1 MRAAAQTVLLAPV
14 TAASPSAPAT
24 RPGRWPFLA
33 RSDHIQGMLRSRCA
47 YCPNVVNVPA
57 STRLRLLTPLRRR
70 EFGLLWTGM
79 SVSLLGDGIYFVAIA
94 WQAYAL
100 SNAPT
105 ALSVVGAAWTL
116 PTVVFLLVGGAVSD
130 RLERRRV
137 LIAASVTEALAV
149 GLIGVLSVTGAL
161 ELWMLLG
168 LVAVYGAAEA
178 FFLPSF
184 EAIVPTLVDPDDYTA
199 ATALDHFVR
208 PMAVQ
213 LLGPALGGIL
223 VAVANPGVAF
233 LVDGATFLVTVCTLS
248 MMRTTPHLGGTRRS
262 AREAMAEIAEGFRF
276 VRANP
281 WLWGTLMAACL
292 SLLAFFGPYQVL
304 VPYLVKNH
312 LHGGGAMFGAIKAA
326 GGVGA
331 ILSAAAIAQA
341 GLPRRCISLMFT
353 AWSLQALALVGF
365 AVADHAWAFAIIALV
380 GGGLSAA
387 GNVVWGTLMKALVP
401 NEMLGRVSS
410 FDWLVSIGLIP
421 LSFAITGPI
430 AEAVGAETTLVAA
443 GVIGAVT
450 TIAFLA
456 VPGLRAPERSLA
468 GLSANA

>member
-1 MRAAAQTVLLAPV
+1 
-14 TAASPSAPAT
+14 
-24 RPGRWPFLA
+24 
-33 RSDHIQGMLRSRCA
+33 MLRSRCA
-47 YCPNVVNVPA
+47 YRANVVNVRA
-57 STRLRLLTPLRRR
+57 STSLRLLTPLRRR

-137 LIAASVTEALAV
+137 LIAASATEALAI
-149 GLIGVLSVTGAL
+149 GTIGVLSVTGDL

-178 FFLPSF
+178 FFLPAF
-184 EAIVPTLVDPDDYTA
+184 EAIVPTLVDPDDYTT

-208 PMAVQ
+208 PLAVQ
-213 LLGPALGGIL
+213 LLGPAIGGVLIAL
-223 VAVANPGVAF
+223 ADPGLAF
-233 LVDGATFLVTVCTLS
+233 LVDAATFFVAVCALS
-248 MMRTTPHLGGTRRS
+248 MMRRTPYVAGTRRS
-262 AREAMAEIAEGFRF
+262 AREAVAEIAEGLRF

-281 WLWGTLMAACL
+281 WLWGTLSAACL

-304 VPYLVKNH
+304 VPYLVKND

-331 ILSAAAIAQA
+331 ILCASAIAQA
-341 GLPRRCISLMFT
+341 GLPRRCISFMFA
-353 AWSLQALALVGF
+353 AWSVQALALVGF
-365 AVADHAWAFAIIALV
+365 AVASDAWAFAIIALV
-380 GGGLSAA
+380 GSGLATV
-387 GNVVWGTLMKALVP
+387 GNIIWGTLMKALVP

-430 AEAVGAETTLVAA
+430 AEALGPETTLVGA
-443 GVIGAVT
+443 GLLGAIL
-450 TIAFLA
+450 TISFLA

-468 GLSANA
+468 GVGAKA